1 MEGERKGLNALGGY
15 AETQAKTEQ
24 KIRMRTKWEGSAA
37 RVTPV
42 GAAVGSALL
51 LSSLAAGG
59 RAASLSNPI
68 SVSFLLR
75 TFCLSSP
82 V

>member
-1 MEGERKGLNALGGY
+1 MTDSRGVEGERKGLNALGGY

-51 LSSLAAGG
+51 LSA
-59 RAASLSNPI
+59 REV
-68 SVSFLLR
+68 SVIQSV
-75 TFCLSSP
+75 CPSC
-82 V
+82 